1 MQELWLQ
8 ELESLE
14 AISQDEDTRA
24 ICLRMAAMSRA
35 GTLAPFL
42 HTLRHDDEL
51 DEATRGTIAELGSDE
66 EFLLAVED
74 YVRRTHIEH

>member
-14 AISQDEDTRA
+14 AISQDADTRA

-35 GTLAPFL
+35 GTLISFL
-42 HTLRHDDEL
+42 STLRHDDGL
-51 DEATRGTIAELGSDE
+51 DQATRGMIAELGSDE
-66 EFLLAVED
+66 EFLHAVED

>member
-35 GTLAPFL
+35 GTLVPFL
-42 HTLRHDDEL
+42 STLRHDDEL
-51 DEATRGTIAELGSDE
+51 DKATRGMIAELGSDE
-66 EFLLAVED
+66 DFLLAVED